1 VVELVERHAQNV
13 GGEAAAYRRGVSHP
27 LPATAVRYTEYP
39 DPDLLLVHFSDVH
52 LLGTDDLLYGV
63 ADATGHL
70 ERALAGLEASG
81 AHPAALVFTGDIAD
95 TGDQDAYRRIRA
107 AVGPV
112 AHRLG
117 AKVLWLMGNHD
128 DRATFRR
135 ELLGQQNSDLSPVD
149 AVHVFDGLRVISLD
163 TTVPGHHHGRVGDQQ
178 LDWLRQE
185 LATPAPRGTVL
196 AMHHPPLPSI
206 VEQAVTCELVD
217 QRALADVVRGSDVR
231 TILAGHIHH
240 TSFGSFAGIPVSV
253 ATASSYTQD
262 LTMLQGGM
270 RTEDANQGYN
280 LVHVYEDTVLHS
292 VVPIGH
298 GPQMDFVT
306 PTESARRLAEHGII
320 RQPRRTGGASVRA

>member
-1 VVELVERHAQNV
+1 
-13 GGEAAAYRRGVSHP
+13 VSHP

-81 AHPAALVFTGDIAD
+81 ARPAALVFTGDIAD